1 MQPDLGFC
9 SSVCIYLC
17 NVVLSCPFIPLP
29 PLSHACITHGAVI
42 IAAVISFLCFC
53 MRIFHDVSTLQLS
66 CGSNFSIWPPV
77 FVDMMEEV
85 SQSAEIRGTCWG
97 ANKMFLFG
105 SPVCA
110 NRQIVG
116 WSFLPCDSCQKFL
129 IYENLGGFVTLARLI
144 NGVRFLDI
152 LVGFW
157 KYVLMDYN
165 VHRFGVEDCFSLPF
179 CSQLRSWLF
188 ALYE

>member
-1 MQPDLGFC
+1 M
-9 SSVCIYLC
+9 
-17 NVVLSCPFIPLP
+17 PLHSTP
-29 PLSHACITHGAVI
+29 PLITCMHYTWHCNH
-42 IAAVISFLCFC
+42 SRCYFLFFLCAYFPWC
-53 MRIFHDVSTLQLS
+53 STLQLS
-66 CGSNFSIWPPV
+66 RGSNFAIWPSF
-77 FVDMMEEV
+77 FVDLMEEV
-85 SQSAEIRGTCWG
+85 SQSAGIRWTCWEV
-97 ANKMFLFG
+97 NKMFLFG

-129 IYENLGGFVTLARLI
+129 IYEYLGGFVTLARLI

-157 KYVLMDYN
+157 KYVLMGYN

-188 ALYE
+188 AL

>member
-1 MQPDLGFC
+1 MMSLFVCLLPDRCLVWTTISWLIHLHSSMQPDLGFC

-29 PLSHACITHGAVI
+29 PLSHVCITHGAVI

-53 MRIFHDVSTLQLS
+53 VRIFHDVSTLQLS
-66 CGSNFSIWPPV
+66 RGSNFSIWPSV

-85 SQSAEIRGTCWG
+85 SQSAEIRWTCWG
-97 ANKMFLFG
+97 VNKMFLFG

-129 IYENLGGFVTLARLI
+129 ILGRICYTRTA
-144 NGVRFLDI
+144 DQ
-152 LVGFW
+152 W
-157 KYVLMDYN
+157 
-165 VHRFGVEDCFSLPF
+165 C
-179 CSQLRSWLF
+179 
-188 ALYE
+188 